1 MDNPPEFKRAFIERY
16 EKLTDFK
23 EFKKYS
29 LTYLRRSIR
38 VNTLKITVKELVERL
53 EKDWILTPVP
63 WCKEGFWILHKGVGD
78 AHRRD
83 VGNLVEHALGYFY
96 LQEAT
101 SMIPPVVLDPQPGET
116 ILDMCASPGSK
127 TTQIGQY
134 MKNAGLLIA
143 NDITYQRMQALGIN
157 VQRTGLTNT
166 IISMRDGWRFKGFQ
180 FDRVLCDAPCSG
192 TGTIRKSFKTLR
204 MWNPNMVKKLSG
216 IQKQLLKTA
225 FANLKVGGMLVYS
238 TCTMEPQENEAVVS
252 HLLAECPDAKVLPI
266 TLDIKRG
273 KCLTSFEGVE
283 YHKDVSKCL
292 RINPQDN
299 DTGGFFVC
307 KITKVKK

>member
-1 MDNPPEFKRAFIERY
+1 MDNPPKFKKAFIERY
-16 EKLTDFK
+16 EQLTDFK
-23 EFKKYS
+23 EFKKFS
-29 LTYLRRSIR
+29 LMYLRRSIR
-38 VNTLKITVKELVERL
+38 VNTLKITVKDLVKRL
-53 EKDWILTPVP
+53 EKDWKLTPVP
-63 WCKEGFWILHKGVGD
+63 WCKEGFWIKHRGVGD
-78 AHRRD
+78 DHRRD

-134 MKNAGLLIA
+134 MKNTGLLIA

-157 VQRTGLTNT
+157 VQRIGLTNT
-166 IISMRDGWRFKGFQ
+166 IISMRDGWRIKGFQ

-225 FANLKVGGMLVYS
+225 FANLKVGGTLVYS
-238 TCTMEPQENEAVVS
+238 TCTMEPHENEAVVS
-252 HLLAECPDAKVLPI
+252 HLLDECPDAKVLPI
-266 TLDIKRG
+266 TLDIIRG
-273 KCLTSFEGVE
+273 ECITSFEGVE

-307 KITKVKK
+307 KIQKVEK